1 MAISRGAFK
10 NRGTGYTDKGVMM
23 RCVRADQSSVTMTL
37 HYMHNGSAMFR
48 VSFLGNMYSRRA
60 RAARVPGLL
69 FVYRKSAFAH
79 NLTW

>member
-48 VSFLGNMYSRRA
+48 VSFLGNIYSRRPEQQECQA
-60 RAARVPGLL
+60 SCLCIANLL
-69 FVYRKSAFAH
+69 SLKTS
-79 NLTW
+79 W